1 MLINVL
7 FLNFGGIKEVIL
19 VDSQIRHK
27 IEQHNMIDKKGFKPE
42 NLHGISYDIQIDK
55 IIVPSDNEEKY
66 TNKNR
71 YVIKSGG
78 TVYVKGDISL
88 NMPNDCVGKIVE
100 RNSVMRM
107 GLEVSGPCYQ
117 PGHKSN
123 VFIRVHNISASDI
136 TLNRG
141 QGIAQIMFESLD
153 KEPDIPYSNDQS
165 SSYNDEK
172 NYIGVQGEWRGD
184 WLEQIQ
190 KYNNKIEEID
200 NIESRIYGNIITIMG
215 VFITMFSLLTFNFGA
230 ISDGS
235 YGFDQILKID
245 LSLTLVLYILL
256 GNISLIVNKRRQKSF
271 YIMYFVLLIIL
282 VIINIKVW
290 TFL

>member
-1 MLINVL
+1 MLINIL
-7 FLNFGGIKEVIL
+7 FLDFGGIKEVIL
-19 VDSQIRHK
+19 VDSQIRRK

-66 TNKNR
+66 TNMNR

-153 KEPDIPYSNDQS
+153 KEPDTPYSNDQN

-172 NYIGVQGEWRGD
+172 NYTGVQGEWRGD

-230 ISDGS
+230 ISEGS

-256 GNISLIVNKRRQKSF
+256 GNISLIVNKRRKKSF

-282 VIINIKVW
+282 VTINIKVW